1 MLGPLKSDL
10 PFFKKNINYILMHN
24 INGANVC
31 IIKGSDLQGLW
42 NSNLMLLNYVVS
54 VSPMHFIDVQI

>member
-1 MLGPLKSDL
+1 
-10 PFFKKNINYILMHN
+10 MHN